1 MDPVAY
7 HAEIML
13 SKQIGI
19 YAVLVDRRV
28 PIKEGPC
35 VCETICVDTNM
46 AIKEVGT
53 PAKNEKIREKIMKN
67 ST

>member
-28 PIKEGPC
+28 PIKEGMC
-35 VCETICVDTNM
+35 CGTICVDTNM
-46 AIKEVGT
+46 TIKGAGT
-53 PAKNEKIREKIMKN
+53 PAKKDKI
-67 ST
+67 